1 MSFGFL
7 HNSSHFSKRS
17 HLVQKC
23 YSTSTQSLQTTESLE
38 NQNTYSNFSKN
49 SEIRQSEKKFST
61 IEQFVELCKKKH
73 FEQAV
78 ELITNKSTK
87 PSFSMLRSLVRD
99 FIEKNKLYAALQVIL
114 LFKVCGYSYPKAI
127 LSEYKNAC
135 IKNAFHRGI
144 VFLYENHFYELN
156 SVDDYIRV
164 ATAYTKIRYIP
175 KGRYILHMC
184 VENIQISKEDYIPLI
199 EARTKTRQPLHA
211 LDLVEEACK
220 HNIKVSP
227 SLYAKI
233 LAIYPHYCSLECF
246 QTLLK
251 MKDFGIQ
258 PDTACYTV
266 VINRLARAR
275 DFEKLIQVVE
285 MMLSDGVNPSLVTLV
300 KILRGLNQMGY
311 TETVNDMFAKLEEH
325 GVNEKHIRLMKEALE
340 NRAKLEKIVGFSR
353 SEFVP
358 QTAINDSINVLL
370 PRK

>member
-1 MSFGFL
+1 
-7 HNSSHFSKRS
+7 
-17 HLVQKC
+17 
-23 YSTSTQSLQTTESLE
+23 
-38 NQNTYSNFSKN
+38 
-49 SEIRQSEKKFST
+49 
-61 IEQFVELCKKKH
+61 
-73 FEQAV
+73 
-78 ELITNKSTK
+78 
-87 PSFSMLRSLVRD
+87 
-99 FIEKNKLYAALQVIL
+99 
-114 LFKVCGYSYPKAI
+114 
-127 LSEYKNAC
+127 
-135 IKNAFHRGI
+135 
-144 VFLYENHFYELN
+144 
-156 SVDDYIRV
+156 
-164 ATAYTKIRYIP
+164 
-175 KGRYILHMC
+175 